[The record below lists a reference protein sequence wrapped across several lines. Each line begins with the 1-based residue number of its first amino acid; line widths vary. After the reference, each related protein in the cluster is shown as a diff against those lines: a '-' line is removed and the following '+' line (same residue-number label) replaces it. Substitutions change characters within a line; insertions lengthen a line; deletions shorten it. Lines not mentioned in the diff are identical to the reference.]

1 MATKF
6 LPLVFTILGG
16 FLAFLA
22 FNYLANVTFTLTF
35 HPLEDL
41 RVVDVQLALLL
52 RPLGVVRY
60 YPYSHLLFSLG
71 IG

>member
-1 MATKF
+1 MRDLLVGFSQIRQLF
-6 LPLVFTILGG
+6 LIQELV
-16 FLAFLA
+16 
-22 FNYLANVTFTLTF
+22 
-35 HPLEDL
+35 LEDL
-41 RVVDVQLALLL
+41 RVIDVQLALLL